1 MGFLGLRVK
10 ISWTTLWLC
19 LLHDMPEFAAY
30 FENSFGCNVFFWLNV
45 IYISLFFSLILFFSF
60 SFLMFCFRIL
70 KSTQVP
76 QSFLFASAL
85 PPPLRS
91 SLLTLSLS
99 LSLHWLRSLCGS
111 LFLWLPSLSVSL
123 SAYTDNGNGSGRSSR
138 SPYSFCVSVSAIAL
152 CAHIRC
158 EPKNPKTHNN
168 KRTL

>member
-10 ISWTTLWLC
+10 ISWPTLWLC
-19 LLHDMPEFAAY
+19 TLHDMPEFAAY
-30 FENSFGCNVFFWLNV
+30 FENSFGCNVFLWLNV
-45 IYISLFFSLILFFSF
+45 IYISLFFSLIVFLSF

-91 SLLTLSLS
+91 SLLSLS

-123 SAYTDNGNGSGRSSR
+123 CIHRQRQRQRPLFSLALFLLRL
-138 SPYSFCVSVSAIAL
+138 SFCNCAL
-152 CAHIRC
+152 CPHSL
-158 EPKNPKTHNN
+158 
-168 KRTL
+168 RTEKSENT